1 MGKKNDCI
9 VYGTLAGIGAVI
21 GGGVIVFNPLGWV
34 IIAGTALIS
43 GGLGGIANSVSQYH
57 D

>member
-9 VYGTLAGIGAVI
+9 VFGTLAGIGAVI
-21 GGGVIVFNPLGWV
+21 GGGVIVLNPLGWV